1 MCRGLGRA
9 YNRGMTIYP
18 HDLRA
23 GADVYSSDGHK
34 LGELHRVVLARS
46 DLRVTHV
53 VVDIGFLR
61 SGRAIWQGGLGLEY
75 DRVVGIADVASAST
89 ERVDLGITAERFKD
103 LPEYTP
109 ETYEEPE
116 DLSPGE
122 YDLPDVVTQLHHLS
136 SIFASTPGQ
145 WLYENLQKSD
155 DAVDISEGTPV
166 WRREPHEK
174 LGDVKQLILDE
185 ATGQLRALVIAR
197 GFIFKHEVVLPI
209 RHIVELYDDLLH
221 ADIADKDLESLQAYE
236 G

>member
-1 MCRGLGRA
+1 MT
-9 YNRGMTIYP
+9 TIYP

-23 GADVYSSDGHK
+23 GTDVYSSDDQK
-34 LGELHRVVLARS
+34 LGELHRIVLARA

-61 SGRAIWQGGLGLEY
+61 SGRSIWQGGLGLEY
-75 DRVVGIADVASAST
+75 DRVVPIGDVAVATT
-89 ERVDLGITAERFKD
+89 ERVDLALTAEQFKD

-109 ETYEEPE
+109 ETYEQPK
-116 DLSPGE
+116 DLSPHE

-145 WLYENLQKSD
+145 WLYENLQKPE

-174 LGDVKQLILDE
+174 LGDVKQLIFDE
-185 ATGQLRALVIAR
+185 ASGQLRALVIAR

-209 RHIVELYDDLLH
+209 RHVVELFDDLLH
-221 ADIADKDLESLQAYE
+221 VDIADKDIEALQPYE
-236 G
+236 A

>member
-1 MCRGLGRA
+1 MT
-9 YNRGMTIYP
+9 TIYP

-23 GADVYSSDGHK
+23 GADVYSSDGQK

-46 DLRVTHV
+46 DLRLTHV

-61 SGRAIWQGGLGLEY
+61 SGRSIWQGGLGLEY
-75 DRVVGIADVASAST
+75 DRVVPIAEVAHAT
-89 ERVDLGITAERFKD
+89 AERVDLGLTAEEFKD

-109 ETYEEPE
+109 ETYEQPA
-116 DLSPGE
+116 DFSPDE

-136 SIFASTPGQ
+136 SIVASTPGQ
-145 WLYENLQKSD
+145 WLYENLQKSP
-155 DAVDISEGTPV
+155 DAVDIAEGTPV

-174 LGDVKQLILDE
+174 LGDVKQLIFDE
-185 ATGQLRALVIAR
+185 SSGRLRALVIAR

-209 RHIVELYDDLLH
+209 RHVVEVYDDVLRV
-221 ADIADKDLESLQAYE
+221 DIADKDLEALQAHE

>member
-1 MCRGLGRA
+1 
-9 YNRGMTIYP
+9 MTIYP

-23 GADVYSSDGHK
+23 GVDVYSSDGHK

-61 SGRAIWQGGLGLEY
+61 SGRAIWQGGLGLDY
-75 DRVVGIADVASAST
+75 DRVVNIGDVAGAST
-89 ERVDLGITAERFKD
+89 ERVDLGLTAEQFKD

-109 ETYEEPE
+109 ETYEDPK
-116 DLSPGE
+116 DFSPNE
-122 YDLPDVVTQLHHLS
+122 YDLPDVVTQLTHLS

-155 DAVDISEGTPV
+155 DAVDIVEGTPV

-185 ATGQLRALVIAR
+185 ASGQVRALVIAR
-197 GFIFKHEVVLPI
+197 GLIFKHEVVLPI
-209 RHIVELYDDLLH
+209 RHVVELFDDLLH
-221 ADIADKDLESLQAYE
+221 VDIADKDLEALQAYE
-236 G
+236 V

>member
-1 MCRGLGRA
+1 MT
-9 YNRGMTIYP
+9 TIYP

-23 GADVYSSDGHK
+23 GADVYSSDDQK
-34 LGELHRVVLARS
+34 LGELHRIVLARA

-61 SGRAIWQGGLGLEY
+61 SGRSIWQGGLGLEY
-75 DRVVGIADVASAST
+75 DRVVPIGDVVVATT
-89 ERVDLGITAERFKD
+89 ERVDLALTAEQFKD

-109 ETYEEPE
+109 ETYEQPK
-116 DLSPGE
+116 DLSPHE

-145 WLYENLQKSD
+145 WLYENLQKPE

-174 LGDVKQLILDE
+174 LGDVKQLIFDE
-185 ATGQLRALVIAR
+185 ASGQLRALVIAR

-209 RHIVELYDDLLH
+209 RHVVELFDDLLH
-221 ADIADKDLESLQAYE
+221 VDIADKDIEALQPYE
-236 G
+236 A